1 MLVFFPDGV
10 LLSSEFSPKF
20 TERPLSQAALATG
33 KYTTL
38 CVEMSTTE
46 VTEHVCPYFITERTT
61 KNSCMIIY
69 IMFHAKLSYIN
80 MHVKQIHTIDAN
92 VKLQAGTNLNT
103 VAGRKQLI
111 LALLYPDWLMA

>member
-1 MLVFFPDGV
+1 M
-10 LLSSEFSPKF
+10 
-20 TERPLSQAALATG
+20 Q
-33 KYTTL
+33 
-38 CVEMSTTE
+38 
-46 VTEHVCPYFITERTT
+46 
-61 KNSCMIIY
+61 
-69 IMFHAKLSYIN
+69 KLSYIN